1 MQRSR
6 PALFRLILAAALIVA
21 ASRADAA
28 EGFALTPPPGPHPV
42 GLKVIAQS
50 DASRASLP
58 EPDVFGHSKYGQ
70 RARPMQTLLWY
81 PAAAS
86 GRHIACLDYLK
97 TGWTEDDT
105 AMRTADVA
113 KALDAKLR
121 ADGTAPARVQQAML
135 ATRDAAPLAGRFPVV
150 IYAPNFAASAAENA
164 DLCEYLASHGY
175 IVLASASRGSR
186 SRFMTDDLDGLEAQ
200 AADIVCLTAYAATV
214 PGADMQRVAAVGF
227 SWGGRANV
235 FAAAKSARIKAL
247 VSLDGS
253 VRSYPQLIAD
263 SKYVTPLTVTVA
275 VAVAV
280 PMLSIG
286 SASQSINY
294 ARQVNLSS
302 HCPHQPPPPQY
313 TRPPQ
318 PPYR

>member
-6 PALFRLILAAALIVA
+6 PTLFRLILATALILA

-28 EGFALTPPPGPHPV
+28 EGFALTPLPGPHPV
-42 GLKVIAQS
+42 ALKVIAQS
-50 DASRASLP
+50 DASPASLP
-58 EPDVFGHSKYGQ
+58 EPDFFGHSKYGE

-86 GRHIACLDYLK
+86 GRHIAYLDGLK

-105 AMRTADVA
+105 DMPAADVA
-113 KALDAKLR
+113 RALGAKLR
-121 ADGTAPARVQQAML
+121 ADGTAPARVQQTML

-150 IYAPNFAASAAENA
+150 IYAPSFAASAAENA

-186 SRFMTDDLDGLEAQ
+186 TRVMTDDLDGLEAQ
-200 AADIVCLTAYAATV
+200 AADILFLTAYAAAV

-227 SWGGRANV
+227 SWGDLANV

-247 VSLDGS
+247 ISLDG
-253 VRSYPQLIAD
+253 
-263 SKYVTPLTVTVA
+263 
-275 VAVAV
+275 V
-280 PMLSIG
+280 P
-286 SASQSINY
+286 Y
-294 ARQVNLSS
+294 A
-302 HCPHQPPPPQY
+302 
-313 TRPPQ
+313 
-318 PPYR
+318 